1 MPFEDPK
8 FDVRVHRGSYDCAK
22 VLLAQ
27 VEGAVTEH
35 VKRHGES
42 ARIHITGHSLGGSI
56 AMVLAMML
64 LVRNV
69 APKEA
74 FADVWTFGSPYVLC
88 GGDKLLKKLGLPRT
102 FVKSVAMGKDIVP
115 RSFSCYYPWWV
126 RRALEMAPGSLRGT
140 ALRVSQIPP
149 PRLPALQD

>member
-1 MPFEDPK
+1 MGFGYVSEMRVGTTCLGTLRERDGDGNGFRRAACSDRLETE
-8 FDVRVHRGSYDCAK
+8 FDK
-22 VLLAQ
+22 
-27 VEGAVTEH
+27 TESENAF
-35 VKRHGES
+35 VKR
-42 ARIHITGHSLGGSI
+42 
-56 AMVLAMML
+56 VL